1 MDKPSARITGSA
13 PYVPK
18 CSNLEV
24 FLKSGHTV
32 KIRCEE
38 WNFKFNTLTGEYTG
52 YRLKGLIEPNAVG
65 FVPSQIAGY
74 TVR

>member
-1 MDKPSARITGSA
+1 MDKPSARIQGA
-13 PYVPK
+13 VPPVPK
-18 CSNLEV
+18 GSKIEV

-52 YRLKGLIEPNAVG
+52 YLFKGLIEPNAVG
-65 FVPSQIAGY
+65 FVPSQIVGY
-74 TVR
+74 VVR